1 MAAETGF
8 HFRLSRFG
16 TPQKGRWARWIGVL
30 IGLTIV
36 AVPTA
41 LYANAA
47 DQLYERT
54 LMTAADGRCR
64 LFTPTV
70 SVALDASRAQARG
83 ATLRS
88 GASELQVTALEQR
101 ARAKAAGAACD
112 SKDLILAAS
121 RVKKAFEGY
130 TQMLAMTYPG
140 DVASWKA
147 ERSVSATIPVWRLSQ
162 PATFGGDRLMFGLVG
177 RNLALTAVATFDNG
191 QRPYAARIIMRDTSR
206 TLGPYIASNAG
217 RNLAAKVAPRNA
229 SLVFAAQTREES
241 PLTLLPTSAKTGL
254 AFRFPPT
261 AINSMLKLDPREAV
275 TVEFVFQGRGGDEV
289 TRKAYIEVGDFAA
302 GCAFLR

>member
-1 MAAETGF
+1 M
-8 HFRLSRFG
+8 
-16 TPQKGRWARWIGVL
+16 GVL
-30 IGLTIV
+30 IGLATF

-64 LFTPTV
+64 LFSPTV

-88 GASELQVTALEQR
+88 GASELQVAALEQR
-101 ARAKAAGAACD
+101 ARAKAAGTGCD
-112 SKDLILAAS
+112 SKDLALAAA

-130 TQMLAMTYPG
+130 SQMLAMTYPG

-162 PATFGGDRLMFGLVG
+162 PASFGSDRLIFGLVG
-177 RNLALTAVATFDNG
+177 RALAVTTVATFDNG
-191 QRPYAARIIMRDTSR
+191 QRPYAARLIVRDTRR

-229 SLVFAAQTREES
+229 NLVFVAQTRDEA
-241 PLTLLPTSAKTGL
+241 PLTLLPTGAKTGL
-254 AFRFPPT
+254 AFRFPP
-261 AINSMLKLDPREAV
+261 AVIGAMSQLDPREAV
-275 TVEFVFQGRGGDEV
+275 TVEFVFQGGGRDEV

-302 GCAFLR
+302 GFAFLR